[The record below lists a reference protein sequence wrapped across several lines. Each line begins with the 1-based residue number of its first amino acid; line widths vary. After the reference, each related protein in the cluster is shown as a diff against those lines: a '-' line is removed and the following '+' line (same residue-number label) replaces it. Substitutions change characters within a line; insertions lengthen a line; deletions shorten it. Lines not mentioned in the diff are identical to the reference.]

1 MKLEKVLSL
10 IPPELL
16 ETLAIETNVNYF
28 AKKLQGEVMFK
39 LLLHCI
45 ISHKDNSLRTMQSA
59 YESIFFKLINAE
71 NNKGKIHYSSI
82 SERLSVIELSFFE
95 KLFKHCVT
103 SYKEHLGAD
112 GDSIIKFDST
122 IIALSS
128 KLLNVGYQIK
138 GGDAENYKQLK
149 FTVGCAEIP
158 EIVSFYTAQTNS
170 SENVS
175 LKATILEQS
184 KAEKKR
190 IKVFDRG
197 ITARATY
204 DTFTDND
211 IQFVSR
217 MSASAKHDIKHKNQ
231 CEQTLPIATNTVTI
245 ISDDW
250 CQFYGENGYKS
261 KHLVRRIVTKRI
273 DTDETIIFITNN
285 KELTAVEVTELYKR
299 RWEIEVFFKFIK
311 QLLNFKHLVSRSEN
325 GIQVVL
331 YVTLSAAILLV
342 AFAKENEL
350 TNLKIAKQ
358 QFANELET
366 EIIKQI
372 IKLCGGDPEKLN
384 EILLYNTS

>member
-82 SERLSVIELSFFE
+82 SERLSGIELSFFE

-128 KLLNVGYQIK
+128 KFLNVGYQIK
-138 GGDAENYKQLK
+138 GGDAEK
-149 FTVGCAEIP
+149 
-158 EIVSFYTAQTNS
+158 
-170 SENVS
+170 
-175 LKATILEQS
+175 
-184 KAEKKR
+184 
-190 IKVFDRG
+190 
-197 ITARATY
+197 
-204 DTFTDND
+204 
-211 IQFVSR
+211 
-217 MSASAKHDIKHKNQ
+217 
-231 CEQTLPIATNTVTI
+231 
-245 ISDDW
+245 
-250 CQFYGENGYKS
+250 GYKS

-299 RWEIEVFFKFIK
+299 RWEIAVFFKFIK

-372 IKLCGGDPEKLN
+372 IKLCGGDPKKLN
-384 EILLYNTS
+384 EILLYKTS